1 MEGGS
6 SQRGSGAHSRV
17 KGAREGSPRKLRPD
31 GVRQR
36 MFPEW
41 EMHTCAVSQPE
52 LRNVSFVRL
61 LPHSLDYATG
71 PPVCREAIRSL
82 ESGTQDTGQCGSGTP
97 FPSSS
102 LHDGR
107 VPEGPRGPWAEVPN
121 PVLILVSSDPTV
133 PASSLAL
140 AWWRVAAYDSSH
152 LPHYHPYPET
162 TFTAKYSRP

>member
-1 MEGGS
+1 MWDAGLNAGGVMWTRLAKSPSEGLRAHSIKHGFIETTESAMEGWS
-6 SQRGSGAHSRV
+6 SQRGSGAHSLV

-71 PPVCREAIRSL
+71 PPVCQEAIRSL
-82 ESGTQDTGQCGSGTP
+82 ELGT
-97 FPSSS
+97 
-102 LHDGR
+102 
-107 VPEGPRGPWAEVPN
+107 
-121 PVLILVSSDPTV
+121 
-133 PASSLAL
+133 
-140 AWWRVAAYDSSH
+140 
-152 LPHYHPYPET
+152 
-162 TFTAKYSRP
+162 